1 MARQGRSMNQAPK
14 CTDPVILN
22 LWHVIGDVSEVQPGI
37 VYQTVLLEERVS
49 FAIDAAGA
57 PFAWRSLP
65 SDRSSEA
72 FDPARVSEKLPARCA
87 YGCMWTCLGQPSAEI
102 FPIPEYAEAKRRNVN
117 AGTIGVSVSAPR
129 AIENFLDMGHFP
141 YVHTDILGAE
151 PHTEVK
157 EYDVEISA
165 DRDEIVAT
173 RCRFFQPKASVA
185 SSDGGDIEY
194 VYRVPH
200 PYCSVLYKTSH
211 VDANRLDVIGIF
223 AQPIDQEHIRAHMML
238 CLVDEEND
246 DTAIR
251 HFQQLIFGQD
261 KPILENQ
268 FPKRLPLDP
277 RAETPIRADKS
288 SVAYRRWLSQKGV
301 TYGVIPVAS

>member
-1 MARQGRSMNQAPK
+1 MNAPAK

-22 LWHVIGDVSEVQPGI
+22 LWHVVGDVQEMRPDT
-37 VYQTVLLEERVS
+37 VYRAVLLEERVS
-49 FAIDAAGA
+49 YAIDANGG

-65 SDRSSEA
+65 SDA
-72 FDPARVSEKLPARCA
+72 PGQPFDPARTADKLPALSA
-87 YGCMWTCLGQPSAEI
+87 YGCLWTSLGHPPADI

-141 YVHTDILGAE
+141 YVHTDVLGAE

-185 SSDGGDIEY
+185 STEGGDIEY

-211 VDANRLDVIGIF
+211 VDENRLDVIGIF

-238 CLVDEEND
+238 CLVDEENN

-288 SVAYRRWLSQKGV
+288 SVAYRRWLSRKGV
-301 TYGVIPVAS
+301 TYGVIPAAK

>member
-1 MARQGRSMNQAPK
+1 LTHVEGAAKRQRLAVLAMARQGRSMNLAPK

-57 PFAWRSLP
+57 PFAWRS
-65 SDRSSEA
+65 
-72 FDPARVSEKLPARCA
+72 LPARCA